1 MGTQGASQ
9 CVGCGVVGENEEDNE
24 DGHFYCYAFWLIY
37 HAALEQIAARLLKFS
52 RNASFRVYLG
62 NPVVRSMCEAFRM
75 NLLHL
80 DNNRSC
86 SSPAHVRNVA
96 LFRMHLLYLNSVP
109 NEPAHR
115 SPRKQ
120 HMCMTLKPS
129 SLKSEVGI
137 RVLVSLDSDEGD
149 HAVEGS
155 EEHFDES
162 EPVNDGLAEEERST
176 GGEDGSGQEGGETEG
191 EECLSL
197 EGSDFAAEEV
207 YEEGDSNA
215 EEGHEEV
222 WDEVHE
228 ALSTMGHEDND
239 ETALCARSQ
248 ASRSSS
254 SSSSSRA
261 SVLS

>member
-1 MGTQGASQ
+1 
-9 CVGCGVVGENEEDNE
+9 
-24 DGHFYCYAFWLIY
+24 
-37 HAALEQIAARLLKFS
+37 
-52 RNASFRVYLG
+52 
-62 NPVVRSMCEAFRM
+62 
-75 NLLHL
+75 
-80 DNNRSC
+80 
-86 SSPAHVRNVA
+86 
-96 LFRMHLLYLNSVP
+96 
-109 NEPAHR
+109 
-115 SPRKQ
+115 
-120 HMCMTLKPS
+120 MCMTLKPS

-222 WDEVHE
+222 WGEVPE
-228 ALSTMGHEDND
+228 ALSTMRREDYD
-239 ETALCARSQ
+239 ETAFCAKKRSQ

-254 SSSSSRA
+254 SA
-261 SVLS
+261 L